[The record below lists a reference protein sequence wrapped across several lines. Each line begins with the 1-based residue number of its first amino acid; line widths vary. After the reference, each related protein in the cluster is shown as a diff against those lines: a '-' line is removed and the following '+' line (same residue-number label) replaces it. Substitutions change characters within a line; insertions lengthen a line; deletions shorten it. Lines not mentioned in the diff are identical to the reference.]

1 MPLVFVVAA
10 DWKLRSAVRA
20 ELRERGVDALGMDS
34 PDAAGCALARRQL
47 PDALVVEG
55 TSDIAGDPA
64 MEQLMSRLPT
74 VLIASRTEK
83 IPISSRE
90 KAKPRGAVLY
100 RPVLVGEIVS
110 TVLKLLHKGQAA

>member
-34 PDAAGCALARRQL
+34 PDAAGQALAQRQI

-55 TSDIAGDPA
+55 TTGIAGNPG

-83 IPISSRE
+83 VPISSGQT
-90 KAKPRGAVLY
+90 AKPRGAVLY

-110 TVLKLLHKGQAA
+110 TVLNLLQKGHAA